1 VDTAE
6 RYVRQKLGLR
16 QYSLHLYIFDT
27 KKLIRPSPVPA
38 SKILLLA
45 PNSPGGHHAQRL
57 LQDKGL
63 QFLVVR
69 PDNVLKED
77 DEENEPVLL
86 AEGKRYTGIHDI
98 QSFIQNY
105 AENVDAEKIGRTLRV
120 LRELEIKSDMRLFST
135 RLRIQKILYL
145 LQELGLQ
152 TGWKFSWYVRG
163 PYSPDLAHELFEHQQ
178 KGTRDSRVQDDERK
192 ALERFREKFGAS
204 PLSAQQLEAAAAVV
218 FVAKSSRL
226 RSAGLVVAVSKEKPY
241 LPKPLIEEYVKKL
254 YP

>member
-1 VDTAE
+1 M
-6 RYVRQKLGLR
+6 G
-16 QYSLHLYIFDT
+16 
-27 KKLIRPSPVPA
+27 PNPVPA
-38 SKILLLA
+38 PKILLLA
-45 PNSPGGHHAQRL
+45 PDSAQGNSVQKMLA
-57 LQDKGL
+57 DKGL

-77 DEENEPVLL
+77 DDEENEPVLL
-86 AEGKRYTGIHDI
+86 AEGSRYTGMHEIR
-98 QSFIQNY
+98 SFVEKY
-105 AENVDAEKIGRTLRV
+105 ARNVDEEKIGRTLRV
-120 LRELEIKSDMRLFST
+120 LRELEIKLDMKPFST

-178 KGTRDSRVQDDERK
+178 KGTRDSKVQDDERK

-226 RSAGLVVAVSKEKPY
+226 RSAGLVAAVSKEKPY